1 MQLRSLLL
9 TVLCT
14 LSVPAL
20 AQQTPRQLNTL
31 PGAPAPT
38 PAPAVPAATASP
50 AVLSSPKVAPTDT
63 ARRVATEQR
72 VLAAPPIL
80 PDSVRE
86 QQQQQRQQMA
96 LPPANTTRYAV
107 GLKTGQ
113 VVRGYDVEM
122 KQPVFGRSFLLVDGQ
137 QRLDLDQVRY
147 YEDETGFYVRTT
159 LPGRS
164 KRESTLRRDRVG
176 RISLY
181 SMTSTQYMNNPYGM
195 GGYGMGR
202 YGYGGYPYGGYGGYR
217 TVKTEYFSKDNG
229 PIESLSIKNLQL
241 ATADNPGSIRLLQDA
256 RRYQTITT
264 LSYVA
269 AGGLLLAGT
278 LSSFGGSS
286 GINVSPLVYA
296 AIPLAIVPLV
306 IGSKQQNNIKQAI
319 LLYNRGQ

>member
-9 TVLCT
+9 AVLCT
-14 LSVPAL
+14 FSVPAL

-38 PAPAVPAATASP
+38 PPAPAPATSPTPATTVVPAAA
-50 AVLSSPKVAPTDT
+50 APPDT
-63 ARRVATEQR
+63 ARRATQPQR
-72 VLAAPPIL
+72 ALAVPPTA
-80 PDSVRE
+80 PDSVR
-86 QQQQQRQQMA
+86 QQRQQMA
-96 LPPANTTRYAV
+96 LPPVNTTRYAV

-113 VVRGYDVEM
+113 VIKGYDVEI

-181 SMTSTQYMNNPYGM
+181 SITSTQYMSNPYGM

-202 YGYGGYPYGGYGGYR
+202 YGYGGYPYGGGYGGYR

-229 PIESLSIKNLQL
+229 PIESLSIRTLQL
-241 ATADNPGSIRLLQDA
+241 ATADNPGSVKLLQDA
-256 RRYQTITT
+256 RKFQTITT

-278 LSSFGGSS
+278 LSSFGGST
-286 GINVSPLVYA
+286 GFNVSPLMYA